1 MGVPQ
6 RAFINFMLDK
16 RIIGCPGAEPV
27 VGMSWITLKL
37 GVMPAMALMTFFGI
51 YLIQLARCR
60 RRFGDQG

>member
-1 MGVPQ
+1 
-6 RAFINFMLDK
+6 MLDK